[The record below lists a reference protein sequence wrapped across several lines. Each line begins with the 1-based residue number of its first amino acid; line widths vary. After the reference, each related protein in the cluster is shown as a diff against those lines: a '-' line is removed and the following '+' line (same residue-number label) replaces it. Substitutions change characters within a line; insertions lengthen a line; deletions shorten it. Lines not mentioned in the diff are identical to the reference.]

1 MSFLSGVLENLK
13 SDELKTLEQYAQE
26 SGYIPRRSQDIE
38 NIRGFKQIAHQI
50 DAYYARGRYPTE
62 NAITLFEYH
71 SSKNRSKIAC
81 LHITYL
87 NGNIPV
93 LIDLAPQFIE
103 GNTEQLFKDV
113 QEETF
118 VILRREGEKNPL
130 VVSEVVIDGEEHIF
144 TFTEL

>member
-13 SDELKTLEQYAQE
+13 ADELKRLELYVQE
-26 SGYIPRRSQDIE
+26 KAYIPRKLDDILKVRG
-38 NIRGFKQIAHQI
+38 IRKVLDQI
-50 DAYYARGRYPTE
+50 DAFYARGRYPLET
-62 NAITLFEYH
+62 AIPFFEFY
-71 SSKNRSKIAC
+71 SSRDCSKIAC
-81 LHITYL
+81 LHITYR